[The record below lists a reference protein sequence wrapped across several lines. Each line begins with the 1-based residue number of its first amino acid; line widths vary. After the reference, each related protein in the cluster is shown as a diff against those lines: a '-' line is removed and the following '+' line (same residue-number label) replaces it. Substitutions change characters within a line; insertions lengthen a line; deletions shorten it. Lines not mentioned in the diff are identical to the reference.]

1 MTHWSRT
8 SIQLI
13 LGLGLFAAPPPDG
26 PTPEYLYLLS
36 GTAANGANLPVALYR
51 VPAQE
56 AGEAELVRKIADGME
71 CVLSD
76 YERRRLIVA
85 SPAIAPTDFQVID
98 MDAPSRA
105 VTIQIPYRS
114 EEQLPAG
121 VYLLDLPK
129 QGVTLGLQLG
139 QNWKKDDPIP
149 EHLVGVPL
157 GSPDS
162 KPLDLPMDDLGN
174 VRTSGLVG
182 GALPLLSQNWIW
194 MRGDPLKVLP
204 GDGTGRSTGI
214 PRPPY
219 IKDAGIYDSY
229 LLVANNDSVSV
240 LQKEPG
246 TLDVF
251 DKKTKEW
258 RRGTIPFLRSRV
270 RAFGPW
276 LAAIKTD
283 LAAPLPTSS
292 QVVATPQTRASRKT
306 SPGSAKRQTEE
317 LDGKTTVDDLF
328 QQGMDVFPGELLIYN
343 ALSGATFQISTG
355 EGDSEILLIT
365 DSAVYYR
372 VNDELF
378 RAELNGGGLGKPLAI
393 ASGDEVVQAHWAFL
407 SSDGPES
414 GH

>member
-1 MTHWSRT
+1 
-8 SIQLI
+8 
-13 LGLGLFAAPPPDG
+13 
-26 PTPEYLYLLS
+26 
-36 GTAANGANLPVALYR
+36 
-51 VPAQE
+51 
-56 AGEAELVRKIADGME
+56 
-71 CVLSD
+71 
-76 YERRRLIVA
+76 
-85 SPAIAPTDFQVID
+85 
-98 MDAPSRA
+98 
-105 VTIQIPYRS
+105 
-114 EEQLPAG
+114 
-121 VYLLDLPK
+121 
-129 QGVTLGLQLG
+129 
-139 QNWKKDDPIP
+139 
-149 EHLVGVPL
+149 
-157 GSPDS
+157 
-162 KPLDLPMDDLGN
+162 
-174 VRTSGLVG
+174 
-182 GALPLLSQNWIW
+182 
-194 MRGDPLKVLP
+194 
-204 GDGTGRSTGI
+204 
-214 PRPPY
+214 
-219 IKDAGIYDSY
+219 
-229 LLVANNDSVSV
+229 
-240 LQKEPG
+240 
-246 TLDVF
+246 
-251 DKKTKEW
+251 
-258 RRGTIPFLRSRV
+258 V